1 MDEQEHW
8 FTGYPNQQGWFDVLI
23 DGELDRAR
31 HWICSMSGRH
41 EWVDVDGAYI
51 RDKEVLWTGE
61 PSVRYM

>member
-51 RDKEVLWTGE
+51 REKVVLWTGE

>member
-1 MDEQEHW
+1 MEDKEQW
-8 FTGYPNQQGWFDVLI
+8 FTGFPNQQGWFDVLI

-51 RDKEVLWTGE
+51 RGKEVLWTGE
-61 PSVRYM
+61 PSVRYL